1 MTGMNLVLTVILMA
15 LATHRATRF
24 ITRDAMP
31 IIAVPRERFVNRWA
45 AYDEPEEMRG
55 VALHPKGT
63 NVFMRSA
70 AYLWEC
76 DWCASVWVG
85 GILTLITANLIDLP
99 LPWLVWPAISS
110 VTGLIASRE
119 TD

>member
-1 MTGMNLVLTVILMA
+1 MYLLAVVIILG
-15 LATHRATRF
+15 LATHRVTRLV
-24 ITRDAMP
+24 TRDAMP
-31 IIAVPRERFVNRWA
+31 LVAVPREKFVSRWA
-45 AYDEPEEMRG
+45 AYDEPEEMKG
-55 VALHPKGT
+55 VGIHPKGT
-63 NVFMRSA
+63 NVVMRSL

-85 GILTLITANLIDLP
+85 GILTLITANVVSLP

-119 TD
+119 AD